1 VRLEPFR
8 TCGGCDIH
16 DPGLQAEGFLWAR
29 RAYRLKLEADIR
41 IEFLAYG
48 R

>member
-8 TCGGCDIH
+8 TCGCCDIH
-16 DPGLQAEGFLWAR
+16 DPGLQAERFFWAR
-29 RAYRLKLEADIR
+29 PAYSLKLEADIW
-41 IEFLAYG
+41 IEVLAYG